1 MPCCG
6 AIVKAPSPCR
16 WRGIACHRAAR
27 QRSRKSAPS
36 ELRQDVLRFL
46 HVAGTRRRV
55 IAVLFPVESTNSGGA
70 EDLGTRSVHASR
82 QRECAALVH
91 VNDQGGLARIILAAG
106 NADR

>member
-6 AIVKAPSPCR
+6 AIVKARSPCR
-16 WRGIACHRAAR
+16 WRGNACRRAFEDR
-27 QRSRKSAPS
+27 WGSAPS

-46 HVAGTRRRV
+46 HAARTRLRI

-70 EDLGTRSVHASR
+70 EDLGTRSIHDSR

-106 NADR
+106 